1 MIKIIAIDKQY
12 NILLDI
18 PLQRVKD
25 DDILWYWVDFD
36 DSGRD
41 ELIYLSTF
49 FDYHELQIEDTLT
62 RLQRPKVEI
71 SRHLQFFVLHILTNN
86 SEDEEYQSLN
96 MFLSDKGL
104 VTVHF
109 APLKAIERAREKV
122 LSHSGDKYVPI
133 HLAHMM
139 MDTVIESYYPKLYTI
154 ADRLDELEEGDAHRK
169 GSRIM
174 DEVFDLRADL
184 LHLRRTV
191 TPTRELVHRML
202 MSRRMELRENDRKY
216 FLDIYDDLVQQT
228 ETIEALR
235 ELTADIRENYI
246 SYNSFKSN
254 NIMMILTMVSAIF
267 LPLTFIAGV
276 YGMNFKFMPELDWH
290 YGYFITWAI
299 MIGIVVGMVLFFK
312 KRGWF
317 DLFK

>member
-1 MIKIIAIDKQY
+1 MIHIIAVDKQY
-12 NILLDI
+12 QLHTDL
-18 PLQRVKD
+18 PLEAVKGSN
-25 DDILWYWVDFD
+25 ILWYWVDFED
-36 DSGRD
+36 ASRD
-41 ELIYLSTF
+41 ELKYLSTF
-49 FDYHELQIEDTLT
+49 FNYHELQIEDTFT

-71 SRHLQFFVLHILTNN
+71 TRQLQFFVLHILN
-86 SEDEEYQSLN
+86 SSDINEDYKSLN
-96 MFLSDKGL
+96 MFLSENAL

-109 APLKAIERAREKV
+109 DSLKAIDRAREKV
-122 LSHSGDKYVPI
+122 LTHSGDKYVPI

-139 MDTVIESYYPKLYTI
+139 MDTVVEHYYPILYTI
-154 ADRLDELEEGDAHRK
+154 EDRLDELEEGDAHRK
-169 GSRIM
+169 SSRIM

-202 MSRRMELRENDRKY
+202 MSRRMELKENDRKY

-235 ELTADIRENYI
+235 ELTGDIRENYI
-246 SYNSFKSN
+246 SYNTFKAN

-276 YGMNFKFMPELDWH
+276 YGMNFDYMPELKWH
-290 YGYFITWAI
+290 YGYIFTWAI
-299 MIGIVVGMVLFFK
+299 MILIVVGMIFFFK
-312 KRGWF
+312 RKGWL